1 MKNNYKAGRSISR
14 DYSNVTIP
22 CDNTMEIEYSSGAN
36 RFLPLLFLVLLFP
49 ERFG

>member
-1 MKNNYKAGRSISR
+1 MKNYYKAGRSISR

-36 RFLPLLFLVLLFP
+36 RLKLVSIQNDII
-49 ERFG
+49 EQME